1 MLYGLHRARDLRLDA
16 PSAGSLPGMAGSIGA
31 SLDALDNPPATNS
44 DELGLSNAFGSMFDG
59 TNYATPAMPANPVQ
73 QLGLILREGPE
84 VGVHTIIWCDSMTNL
99 NRSLDRYTLREFV
112 LRVAFQMSE
121 SDSHNLVESAAA
133 NKLGQHRA
141 LLYND
146 EAGTVEKFRPY
157 AVPNASWRTWAFQCL
172 SSGVQVSG

>member
-1 MLYGLHRARDLRLDA
+1 
-16 PSAGSLPGMAGSIGA
+16 
-31 SLDALDNPPATNS
+31 
-44 DELGLSNAFGSMFDG
+44 
-59 TNYATPAMPANPVQ
+59 
-73 QLGLILREGPE
+73 
-84 VGVHTIIWCDSMTNL
+84 MTNL

-157 AVPNASWRTWAFQCL
+157 AVPTPQWRTWAFQCL